1 MVIVLNRLILNIYL
15 FLPIK
20 YENTRERDITMKFEL
35 IFEPAKEMLNDSIYV
50 DGAVRGTIIDVENNS
65 FSFDHHVEPRFAQ
78 SSSAF
83 QVAMAILQGLDVST
97 IKNVFVSSIDA
108 DSILSVAT
116 IRNPSWV
123 NNIQFIKLLQDLSRI
138 DNHGPSA
145 VVPGEAIAG
154 YHYAFRSA
162 RGVEETTDVLM
173 LLVERAEEMYID
185 GRLFKDGNI
194 QKFPG
199 IAMALNRNLK
209 IVNRVDGNVSFDD
222 VYSFSGFGILFG
234 ENNRVTIGKKP
245 FFPIKSLSTLWT
257 HLSTFEKDDKK
268 WGGAD
273 SIGGSPMG
281 SGTSQTQVQVIARVR
296 EWAKM

>member
-1 MVIVLNRLILNIYL
+1 MNY
-15 FLPIK
+15 
-20 YENTRERDITMKFEL
+20 EL

-50 DGAVRGTIIDVENNS
+50 DGAVRGTIIDVESNS

-78 SSSAF
+78 SSASF
-83 QVAMAILQGLDVST
+83 QVAMAVLQGLDLST

-108 DSILSVAT
+108 DSVLSVAI

-123 NNIQFIKLLQDLSRI
+123 NNLQFIRLLQDLSRI

-145 VVPGEAIAG
+145 VVPGEAVSG

-173 LLVERAEEMYID
+173 SLVERAEEMYAD

-199 IAMALNRNLK
+199 IAMALDRNLN
-209 IVNRVDGNVSFDD
+209 IINRIDGDVSFDD

-234 ENNRVTIGKKP
+234 ENGKVTVGKKP

-257 HLSTFEKDDKK
+257 YLSKFEKDGKK

-281 SGTSQTQVQVIARVR
+281 SGTSQTQVQVVMNIRG
-296 EWAKM
+296 WAKA